1 MQDYRGKRV
10 LILGAARQ
18 GTAVARFLIG
28 NNAIVTVNDSRS
40 AQQFSDLI
48 NELNT
53 LRIKTV
59 FGDHPF
65 TLLENCDLLCISG
78 GVPLDLPIIQ
88 EAQKRGI
95 PLTNDSQIF
104 FEELHA
110 RSIGITGSAGKTT
123 TTTLVGAIAKQAC
136 RQGQQ
141 AWIGGNIGTPLISSV
156 QNIQPDDFVVLELS
170 SFQLELMTHSPTIAA
185 VTNIT
190 PNHLDR
196 HGSMQAYTAA
206 KAHILEY
213 QQMGDCAI
221 LNREDEGSWNLKPM
235 VKGNLI
241 TFGLQKPDGDL
252 DGTFISNGF
261 LCAQQNQLIKQI
273 CPVDCV
279 RLRGEHNLL
288 NALAACAIAIA
299 AEMPF
304 DAIQGGIE
312 KVQGIPHRL
321 EFVRRWHGADWYND
335 SIATTPERTLAAIHA
350 FQGRLILLLGGRDK
364 KLPWGDLAA
373 EVHQRAD
380 HVFLFGEAADLIE
393 TAFSHYENGNPP
405 YSLEK
410 CGSMENAIQA
420 ATRVVKDNDIVLL
433 SPGGTS
439 YDAFKDFEER
449 GDQFKQIVESL
460 P

>member
-1 MQDYRGKRV
+1 MQDYKGKRV

-18 GTAVARFLIG
+18 GTALARFLA
-28 NNAIVTVNDSRS
+28 NQDAIVTINDSRS
-40 AQQFSDLI
+40 AQQFSDLV
-48 NELNT
+48 NDLNA
-53 LRIKTV
+53 LHIQAV
-59 FGDHPF
+59 FGSHPLS
-65 TLLENCDLLCISG
+65 LLQKCDLLCISG
-78 GVPLDLPIIQ
+78 GVPLDLPIIR
-88 EAQKRGI
+88 EAQKQGI

-104 FEELHA
+104 FEEL
-110 RSIGITGSAGKTT
+110 RSPSIGITGSAGKTT
-123 TTTLVGAIAKQAC
+123 TTTLVGEIAKQAC
-136 RQGQQ
+136 RQGQH
-141 AWIGGNIGTPLISSV
+141 AWIGGNIGTPLITFV
-156 QNIQPDDFVVLELS
+156 QDIQVDDIVVLELS

-206 KAHILEY
+206 KANILAY
-213 QQMGDCAI
+213 QQAGDYAI
-221 LNREDEGSWNLKPM
+221 LNREDEGSWSLKPM

-241 TFGLQKPDGDL
+241 TFGLQKPDDDL
-252 DGTFISNGF
+252 EGTFIDNGF
-261 LCAQQNQLIKQI
+261 LCLTQGQQSKQI

-279 RLRGEHNLL
+279 RLRGKHNLL

-299 AEMPF
+299 ADMPF
-304 DAIQGGIE
+304 DAIQSGIE

-335 SIATTPERTLAAIHA
+335 SIATTPERTLAAIHS
-350 FQGRLILLLGGRDK
+350 FEGRLVLLLGGRDK

-380 HVFLFGEAADLIE
+380 HIFLFGEAADLIE
-393 TAFSHYENGNPP
+393 TAFSHYENGDLP

-410 CGSMENAIQA
+410 CGTMENAIRA
-420 ATRVVKDNDIVLL
+420 AAKAVKENDIVLL

-449 GDQFKQIVESL
+449 GELFKQIVESL